1 MLLTNL
7 VFGSVWMKLPADT
20 DDIPVRVAIIQGNI
34 SSHDKWGE
42 SSEEKTRRIHENL
55 TKKAASE
62 GAELVLWAETV
73 FPYVLNER
81 GDLQRFVSNLAKECN
96 VTLIV
101 GALYTNEAGDMYNA
115 LFQVSPNGDISQR
128 IYTKRHLVPFGE
140 YVPMRSLLEVLIP
153 PLAELSAL
161 GDDLTAGEDVV
172 LFDTEDARIGALICF
187 DSIYE
192 ELNRDSVTAG
202 AQWMMVSTN
211 DSWFRDSAAVYM
223 HQSQSQLRAIES
235 GRYFLR
241 SANTGISSV
250 ISSKGEPL
258 TAGYAVTEILPQENL
273 TPYML
278 IGNLFVYLCMAFVG
292 LLIPLGILTQRKRS
306 RPFEMASRYGTG
318 T

>member
-1 MLLTNL
+1 M
-7 VFGSVWMKLPADT
+7 
-20 DDIPVRVAIIQGNI
+20 
-34 SSHDKWGE
+34 
-42 SSEEKTRRIHENL
+42 
-55 TKKAASE
+55 
-62 GAELVLWAETV
+62 
-73 FPYVLNER
+73 
-81 GDLQRFVSNLAKECN
+81 
-96 VTLIV
+96 
-101 GALYTNEAGDMYNA
+101 
-115 LFQVSPNGDISQR
+115 
-128 IYTKRHLVPFGE
+128 
-140 YVPMRSLLEVLIP
+140 
-153 PLAELSAL
+153 

-250 ISSKGEPL
+250 ISSKGEHLAWIDPL